1 MSALSGKRFLVT
13 GSASGIGHSVAEKLL
28 AAGAEV
34 VSLDRNEP
42 SAAVTQHVKVDLAS
56 RESIDAALEQVDGT
70 FDALLSVAGVPGTAP
85 AATVFAVN
93 ALAVRHLAEAF
104 LERLNPGGSVV
115 VVSSTAG
122 FGFPQRLES
131 IREVLATDTF
141 EEGVQWFADHPQEGN
156 AYNWSK
162 EVATVYT
169 HSMGLAFGDMGFRIN
184 GVLPGP
190 VQTPI
195 LEDFRETMG
204 EDTIDGLEELL
215 GRHATPEDIADVVLF
230 LASEEARWINGE
242 CITVDGGTGG
252 AVVSGSVPVP
262 EF

>member
-1 MSALSGKRFLVT
+1 MSSPTGKRYLVT

-42 SAAVTQHVKVDLAS
+42 TAAVTQHVKVDLAS
-56 RESIDAALEQVDGT
+56 RESIDAALDQVEGT
-70 FDALLSVAGVPGTAP
+70 FDGLLNIAGVPGTAP
-85 AATVFAVN
+85 PETVFAVN
-93 ALAVRHLAEAF
+93 SLAVRHIAEAF
-104 LERLNPGGSVV
+104 FERLNPGGSVV

-122 FGFPQRLES
+122 FGWPERLEA

-141 EEGVQWFADHPQEGN
+141 EEGAQWFRDHPQTGN
-156 AYNWSK
+156 TYNWSK
-162 EVATVYT
+162 EVSTVYI

-195 LEDFRETMG
+195 LQDFRDTMG

-215 GRHATPEDIADVVLF
+215 GRHATPEDVADVVLF

-242 CITVDGGTGG
+242 CINVDGGTSG
-252 AVVSGSVPVP
+252 AVLSGSVPVP